1 MTTDAASES
10 LLLLSTLYLHPI
22 KSCGAIAVDEAVLI
36 ETGFEYDRAWMVVDT
51 EGVFVSQ
58 RELPRMALAK
68 PTLRSSDLVL
78 RAPGML
84 ALHLL
89 LDTVEA
95 PCQVRVWN
103 DTVAAFDMGDL
114 AAQWFSDFLGRPL
127 RLARFDPERLLRRA
141 DAAWAGVAEA
151 PTAFVDQFPLMVAS
165 TASLAELNRRL
176 IQAGHDA
183 VTMRRFRPNI
193 VLDGLQEPHGEDFL
207 DELTIDSPDGP
218 VLLKLTRPCT
228 RCSIPDVDPDSATV
242 DHRVNDMLSQ
252 YRADARMGGALT
264 FGRHAVVLAGIE
276 HRLRVGASVRATL
289 DF

>member
-1 MTTDAASES
+1 MTTDVAPDT
-10 LLLLSTLYLHPI
+10 LLLSSLYLHPI
-22 KSCGAIAVDEAVLI
+22 KSCGGIAADEAVLI
-36 ETGFEYDRAWMVVDT
+36 ETGFEYDRVWMVIDAQGT
-51 EGVFVSQ
+51 FVSQ
-58 RELPRMALAK
+58 RELPRMALVK
-68 PTLRSSDLVL
+68 PTLRASDLVL

-95 PCQVRVWN
+95 ACKVRVWGE
-103 DTVAAFDMGDL
+103 TVAAFDMGDL

-127 RLARFDPERLLRRA
+127 RLARFDPQLLERRA
-141 DAAWAGVAEA
+141 DAAWAGAAEA

-176 IQAGHDA
+176 IAAGHDA

-193 VLDGLQEPHGEDFL
+193 VLDGLSEPHGEDFL

-228 RCSIPDVDPDSATV
+228 RCSIPDIDPDSAAI
-242 DHRVNDMLSQ
+242 DHRVNDTLAQ
-252 YRADARMGGALT
+252 YRANARMGGALT
-264 FGRHAVVLAGIE
+264 FGRHAVIVAGIE
-276 HRLRVGASVRATL
+276 HRLRVGAAVHATL
-289 DF
+289 DL

>member
-1 MTTDAASES
+1 MSIDATHEQ
-10 LLLLSTLYLHPI
+10 LLLSSLYLHPI

-51 EGVFVSQ
+51 QGVFVSQ
-58 RELPRMALAK
+58 RELPRMALVK

-95 PCQVRVWN
+95 PCRVRVWN

-127 RLARFDPERLLRRA
+127 RLARFDPDPLERRA
-141 DAAWAGVAEA
+141 DPAWAGVVEA

-176 IQAGHDA
+176 LEAGHDA

-193 VLDGLQEPHGEDFL
+193 VLDGLTQPHGEDFI
-207 DELTIDSPDGP
+207 DELTIDSVDGP
-218 VLLKLTRPCT
+218 VHLKLTRPCT
-228 RCSIPDVDPDSATV
+228 RCSIPDIDPDSAAI
-242 DHRVNDMLSQ
+242 DHRVNDTLSQ

>member
-1 MTTDAASES
+1 VTTDAASDA
-10 LLLLSTLYLHPI
+10 LLLSSLYLHPI
-22 KSCGAIAVDEAVLI
+22 KSCGAIAVEEAVLI

-58 RELPRMALAK
+58 RELPRMALVK
-68 PTLRSSDLVL
+68 PTLRASDLVL

-84 ALHLL
+84 TLHLL

-114 AAQWFSDFLGRPL
+114 AAQWFSDFLGRPV

-141 DAAWAGVAEA
+141 DPAWAGVAEA
-151 PTAFVDQFPLMVAS
+151 PTAFVDQFPLMVVS

-193 VLDGLQEPHGEDFL
+193 VLDGLPEPHGEDFL

-218 VLLKLTRPCT
+218 VHLKLTRPCT
-228 RCSIPDVDPDSATV
+228 RCSIPDIDPDSAAI